1 MKGRGHSSAEQQ
13 QGNRPRG
20 FPGRGG
26 RGQSAPRYQ
35 GTIPSIGAYLDLP
48 PGRDIIPGTVTN
60 WMNKIG
66 EYSMTACVTRIG
78 IIFGS
83 DGILGAYPVF
93 PEPADPPE
101 TATPADRKKW
111 EIKFTAWSKEKDS
124 FELDKR
130 KLFGIML
137 GQMSDSSK
145 TRARE
150 TEIGEEATVEQEPRK
165 LLQAILATH
174 LGDSRLGAEH
184 HLFNMEQRYHLLKQ
198 GPNDSLVFYHQSIRS
213 TFSGID
219 QAYVRAG
226 RVQPQNNFPEQQKG
240 LKFTMGLNHIYD
252 EHKNFFINGV
262 KLWPQSL
269 DEAYASATK
278 FIPSRRQSGGGG
290 SALERANAFA
300 MKSSKGQGKGGHESK
315 TTPNAKFLRYE
326 KADAEA
332 DGKQTQVAAAA
343 TSPGGKKPF
352 RKGSC
357 NNCGEMGHYAYA
369 CTEPVQYWKEDAA
382 AKSPHNGAGKGSP
395 AKK

>member
-1 MKGRGHSSAEQQ
+1 
-13 QGNRPRG
+13 
-20 FPGRGG
+20 
-26 RGQSAPRYQ
+26 
-35 GTIPSIGAYLDLP
+35 
-48 PGRDIIPGTVTN
+48 
-60 WMNKIG
+60 
-66 EYSMTACVTRIG
+66 MTACVTRIG

-111 EIKFTAWSKEKDS
+111 EIKFTAWSKEKDK

-213 TFSGID
+213 TFSRID
-219 QAYVRAG
+219 QAYVRSG

-262 KLWPQSL
+262 KPWPQSL
-269 DEAYASATK
+269 DEAYTSATK

-290 SALERANAFA
+290 GALKRANAFA

-326 KADAEA
+326 KADAEV

-343 TSPGGKKPF
+343 TSPGGKSHSGRGPVTD
-352 RKGSC
+352 RKSTRL
-357 NNCGEMGHYAYA
+357 NSSH
-369 CTEPVQYWKEDAA
+369 
-382 AKSPHNGAGKGSP
+382 S
-395 AKK
+395 